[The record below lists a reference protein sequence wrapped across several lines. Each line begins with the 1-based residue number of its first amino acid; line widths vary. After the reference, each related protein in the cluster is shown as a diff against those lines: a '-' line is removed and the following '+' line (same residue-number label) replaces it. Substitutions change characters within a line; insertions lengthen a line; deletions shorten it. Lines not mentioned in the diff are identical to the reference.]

1 MVSTVFIYVLLSI
14 QQVMIPKKE
23 EKEFIE
29 GLRKRHM
36 GISKTEDKFAI
47 ELRKRKVAYRR
58 QVKMGIYR
66 VDFYVPPSIVVEIE
80 GLCHEESWQ
89 AAWDRKRLA
98 YLERLGLRVYNLPA
112 SDVYKSPREYAGLI
126 ANEHKRL
133 REEKTIVSK
142 S

>member
-1 MVSTVFIYVLLSI
+1 MSTVFIYVLLSI

-29 GLRKRHM
+29 GLRKRHI

-47 ELRKRKVAYRR
+47 ELRKRKVAFRR

-80 GLCHEESWQ
+80 GLCHE
-89 AAWDRKRLA
+89 D
-98 YLERLGLRVYNLPA
+98 LGKQHGTGKGWHTWRAGFEGLQSSCVRRVQKPGRICWTY
-112 SDVYKSPREYAGLI
+112 S
-126 ANEHKRL
+126 
-133 REEKTIVSK
+133 
-142 S
+142 